1 MIKVYEKRAPLSLAY
16 AKRAVLA
23 GMQMD
28 LRSAVEFERFLVTA
42 IYGSED
48 RREGIGAFLEK
59 REAKFKGR

>member
-1 MIKVYEKRAPLSLAY
+1 
-16 AKRAVLA
+16 
-23 GMQMD
+23 MQMD
-28 LRSAVEFERFLVTA
+28 LRSAIEFERFLVTA